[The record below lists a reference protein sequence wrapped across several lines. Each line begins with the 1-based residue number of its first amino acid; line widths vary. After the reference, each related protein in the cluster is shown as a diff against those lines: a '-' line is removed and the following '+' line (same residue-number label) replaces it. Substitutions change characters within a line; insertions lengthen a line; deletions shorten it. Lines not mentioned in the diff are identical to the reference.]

1 MSEFWEIEEGKV
13 DSARF
18 FKALP
23 NYFADATTFYA
34 EGTVISDDVRKCYET
49 NSEEGTY
56 LPQTQTQT
64 QTLFPVSKKFRC
76 KFSMSFMNELSGLA
90 QDHAEL
96 ELFDHMS
103 LYKGTEA
110 VVFWHDAF
118 ANVLLISRSV
128 PEKVVSQ
135 LALELG
141 LGYQ

>member
-1 MSEFWEIEEGKV
+1 
-13 DSARF
+13 
-18 FKALP
+18 
-23 NYFADATTFYA
+23 
-34 EGTVISDDVRKCYET
+34 
-49 NSEEGTY
+49 
-56 LPQTQTQT
+56 
-64 QTLFPVSKKFRC
+64 
-76 KFSMSFMNELSGLA
+76 MSFMNELSGLA